1 MSTKPIPDGYHSI
14 TPSLIVEGAQKLIDF
29 LKQAFNAKETFCMRG
44 QGETVAH
51 AEYLIG
57 DSIVMLSDATPQW
70 PARSSAFYLYVE
82 DVDAVYRRAIEAG
95 ATSVREPANQFY
107 GDRSAGVIDP
117 VGNHWGIATRVEEV
131 APEEMARRA
140 EEFAKQTTGN

>member
-14 TPSLIVEGAQKLIDF
+14 TRSLIVEGAQKLIDF

-140 EEFAKQTTGN
+140 EEFAKQTAGN